1 MNRNNKLINKARKK
15 PVKYIVYSDHTLK
28 SQILNFRIQY
38 LPVRRNQVWF
48 SKNEKVKVLVFQS
61 CPTLC
66 NPMDYSPPGS
76 SVHGILQAYWSQ
88 LSFPSPGVLRDPEGW
103 NPCLP
108 HCKQILYHLTH
119 HNKNTA
125 YQLLQVYQTIWQ
137 CLGKSWE
144 MLGMELQLNPVRPI
158 NPKGEKILYNHCC
171 QNTFH
176 THQQKKISQH

>member
-1 MNRNNKLINKARKK
+1 M
-15 PVKYIVYSDHTLK
+15 
-28 SQILNFRIQY
+28 
-38 LPVRRNQVWF
+38 
-48 SKNEKVKVLVFQS
+48 KVLAFQS

-66 NPMDYSPPGS
+66 NPMDCSPPGF
-76 SVHGILQAYWSQ
+76 SVHGILQARILESVAIPFSI
-88 LSFPSPGVLRDPEGW
+88 LPNPHGW
-103 NPCLP
+103 NSGLP
-108 HCKQILYHLTH
+108 YCRQILYHLSH
-119 HNKNTA
+119 HNKSAA

-176 THQQKKISQH
+176 TQK